1 MLWKDKREERPT
13 LPRSWVGV
21 RGGMRGG
28 MRGGVTQVTWTLS
41 GILEVGACPSRKNA
55 LG

>member
-28 MRGGVTQVTWTLS
+28 VTQMTWTLS